1 MSDEMNKKSAKVE
14 TDKEEI
20 KKEEAVEV
28 KSADVKASADNKE
41 GAEPVKKMKKNKNNR
56 QIRKG
61 QAHIQSTYN
70 NTIVTITD
78 LNGAVLGWSSAGVIG
93 FKGAKKST
101 PYAAAQIVNAVV
113 EKIQKNNIKE
123 LQVFVKGVGGGR
135 DAAIRALAAKGFEIS
150 LIKDITPIA
159 HNGCRRRKPR
169 RV

>member
-1 MSDEMNKKSAKVE
+1 MSDEMNKKEEE
-14 TDKEEI
+14 TTI
-20 KKEEAVEV
+20 KATTSETEV
-28 KSADVKASADNKE
+28 TEKDVVRAPKTRKSGK
-41 GAEPVKKMKKNKNNR
+41 R

-78 LNGAVLGWSSAGVIG
+78 LNGAVLGWSSAGTLG

-101 PYAAAQIVNAVV
+101 PYAASQIVNAVV
-113 EKIQKNNIKE
+113 EKVQKNNIKE

-135 DAAIRALAAKGFEIS
+135 DAAIRALAAKGFDIS